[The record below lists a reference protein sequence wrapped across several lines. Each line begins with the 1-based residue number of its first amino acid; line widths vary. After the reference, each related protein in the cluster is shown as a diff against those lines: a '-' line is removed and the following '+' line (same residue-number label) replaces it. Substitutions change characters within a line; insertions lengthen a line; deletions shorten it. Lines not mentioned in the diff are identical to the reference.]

1 MSRSVNSRR
10 ATKHSRRETKLQAE
24 LSATAFTHL
33 SLFTST
39 KSSALRRRSAPLIP
53 PVSTALNAA
62 VLTLHDHCLPAA
74 LCSHLSLSGF
84 LRSVL
89 VGQTPRR
96 FHTMSSFVVAF
107 TLKHTP
113 SSLVLAN
120 FPSGL
125 PLASFSTVHH
135 PRASC
140 PPSPTSPSNR
150 SYAVSRFKSG
160 QQESRVLRD
169 PRPNGMCWVE
179 FDSPSFLRRTSN
191 RSDHSL
197 GRLSRSF
204 CDFIALQAFQ
214 CAVLDDRPCSSP
226 PRPHHTPQ
234 SCSSVRVRCPT
245 SRRRQRIRVRF
256 LEATP

>member
-1 MSRSVNSRR
+1 MYIQPLRHWNASPSSPCTPSITTTTFFRRSPSIL
-10 ATKHSRRETKLQAE
+10 ASSSLLHHG
-24 LSATAFTHL
+24 TAPTHL
-33 SLFTST
+33 SL
-39 KSSALRRRSAPLIP
+39 I
-53 PVSTALNAA
+53 
-62 VLTLHDHCLPAA
+62 
-74 LCSHLSLSGF
+74 GF
-84 LRSVL
+84 LRTVL
-89 VGQTPRR
+89 VSQTPRR

-125 PLASFSTVHH
+125 PLASFSTVHP

-140 PPSPTSPSNR
+140 PPSPTSPFQSFIR
-150 SYAVSRFKSG
+150 SLPVMSRFKSR

-169 PRPNGMCWVE
+169 PRPKGM

-197 GRLSRSF
+197 GRSATSLLFKLSI
-204 CDFIALQAFQ
+204 DH
-214 CAVLDDRPCSSP
+214 
-226 PRPHHTPQ
+226 RPHHTPR

-245 SRRRQRIRVRF
+245 ARKR
-256 LEATP
+256 